1 MMKELHEAAYVGQA
15 AASDQSMTIFEFLVI
30 IAIIGIAIAINVALA
45 SNMCKIAS
53 NKGYDPHELHIFA
66 WCFWL
71 PPFGYLYVIALPNLN
86 IQSQNAKLIQQ
97 NEEIIKLLGSKTGT
111 TEETK

>member
-1 MMKELHEAAYVGQA
+1 MKDMYIDPATTSLAF
-15 AASDQSMTIFEFLVI
+15 SPI
-30 IAIIGIAIAINVALA
+30 IAIIGLAIVINVMI
-45 SNMCKIAS
+45 SRKMCQIAVD
-53 NKGYDPHELHIFA
+53 KGYDARALHIFA

-71 PPFGYLYVIALPNLN
+71 PIFGYLYVIALPNLN